1 MTWAKLDDGFY
12 SHPKILRADLQAIGL
27 YCLSLAYSACHEL
40 DGAVPA
46 EAVAMLARGD
56 ERLAEQLVTL
66 GLYEPQPFGYKIHDF
81 LRYNPSA
88 RQVRKQ
94 RKEVKDRVV
103 KYRARNALQTRI
115 SHALPR
121 DGTGRVSSSVSS
133 LSPKKKER
141 TPCQAFP
148 DDFVLTEM
156 AAAKFRAKGC
166 RDPAAAFAQFRNHHL
181 AKGSRMV
188 SWTHALATWL
198 GNHGRYGC
206 DGCPAATTAR
216 RARPTTTDD
225 AVHSLAA
232 KLYAEGKV

>member
-1 MTWAKLDDGFY
+1 MSWVKLEDGFY
-12 SHPKILRADLQAIGL
+12 DHPKVLATSNAAIGL
-27 YCLSLAYSACHEL
+27 YCKALTYCGKHLTDGVISAAIVTRFLGGTDTETEELCRNSLWSR
-40 DGAVPA
+40 GAESFRITHYLTYQMSSKYVKK
-46 EAVAMLARGD
+46 EKKRVRNSMRVLR
-56 ERLAEQLVTL
+56 VT
-66 GLYEPQPFGYKIHDF
+66 
-81 LRYNPSA
+81 
-88 RQVRKQ
+88 
-94 RKEVKDRVV
+94 
-103 KYRARNALQTRI
+103 RARVTRNSPSI
-115 SHALPR
+115 STSTSTSP
-121 DGTGRVSSSVSS
+121 SSSVSS

-141 TPCQAFP
+141 TPCQPFP

-206 DGCPAATTAR
+206 DGCPATTTAR